1 MLLAN
6 GRFWVKVDQLAAA
19 EMITPKEKGTGIIKL
34 IFNNGAILLI
44 DCGSTQ
50 KEDFNRL
57 WRAMD
62 ICQLN
67 KLIIP
72 KRKRED

>member
-34 IFNNGAILLI
+34 IFNTGAILPI

-50 KEDFNRL
+50 REDFNRL

-62 ICQLN
+62 
-67 KLIIP
+67 KT
-72 KRKRED
+72 KKAEDVEFGTKP